1 MNLFKKKT
9 NWSNFFGLD
18 DSHEEEFDFETS
30 MIDEENFENEVVQH
44 SSEPSTAYKAA
55 EEKIIDS
62 SSQTSSNQYINKKV
76 VPMNS
81 YQNGGSDRNRVAENK
96 RVHRKITV
104 FEPRAYADCKSIAQA
119 LFRKEIVII
128 TFVAMEEFQARRVV
142 DFVTGTIYAVDG
154 DIQRIGE
161 EIFICSPA
169 NVDIDS
175 TVAQSLVST
184 HLTNY

>member
-1 MNLFKKKT
+1 MNLFKKKG
-9 NWSNFFGLD
+9 NLSNFFGLD
-18 DSHEEEFDFETS
+18 DSR
-30 MIDEENFENEVVQH
+30 EENFEFENEEIFEEEMEQY
-44 SSEPSTAYKAA
+44 SSEPFNSLDAS
-55 EEKIIDS
+55 EERES
-62 SSQTSSNQYINKKV
+62 SSSDLTSSNQFTNKKIV
-76 VPMNS
+76 AMNS
-81 YQNGGSDRNRVAENK
+81 YQNGIEKSREVENK

-119 LFRKEIVII
+119 LFKKEIVIV
-128 TFVAMEEFQARRVV
+128 TFSAMEEHQARRVV

-161 EIFICSPA
+161 EIFICTPA
-169 NVDIDS
+169 NVDVDS